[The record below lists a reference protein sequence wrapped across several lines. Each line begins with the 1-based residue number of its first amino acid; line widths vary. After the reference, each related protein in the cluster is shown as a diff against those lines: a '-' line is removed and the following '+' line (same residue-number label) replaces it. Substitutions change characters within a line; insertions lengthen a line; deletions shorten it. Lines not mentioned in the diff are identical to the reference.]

1 MILERQKESVVLQDG
16 EQTQE
21 SIGMSLDLDSA
32 QILMQML
39 SKNLYSDSIGSTIRE
54 CASNALDSH
63 RRAGTKDPIIVSIG
77 HVTNGG
83 YEFSVEDFGI
93 GLDADDV
100 KNIISKYGKSTK
112 RDSANELGM
121 MGLGFK
127 APLAYSSS
135 FYFVARK
142 NGVERKYMM
151 YEGEDVNT
159 IDLLYE
165 TPTKERNGVKVIVPI
180 QMGDRYA
187 FENKVKEQLAYFEDV
202 YFNVNGIDNDFF
214 IMRNEHFQFSQLASC
229 RNLHICL
236 DNVYYDLDFQKLGI
250 GRIDVPV
257 ALRFGLSD
265 GIFPTPNREAIRYT
279 QEAKTTILNKI
290 RDLANYF
297 VEKYNETAKDMDDVS
312 EIINFYSSGQR
323 YVTFGTS
330 RWELNNISTFATVQF
345 VNPKYSKAPNLDFA
359 KLSKHRDS
367 FLDEYSRKFT
377 LSNGRLYSE
386 RDNRWNGLNWYHYAD
401 LSKKIY
407 VYSDKISGI
416 KKDYLRHLHQRDW
429 NIYVVKKER
438 SKKLGKLKDVGSGH
452 FDNYMNLLRLDKH
465 PKSDWR
471 TIIKEFQSVVDN
483 VTSRFINLDELVVP
497 QQFIDS
503 RKKQNVSITNGA
515 SGPKAR
521 RVKLAGEV
529 VGKIVSSLE
538 RWVDGKNS
546 KLVSTPIQL
555 ADAHKQPFLT
565 IYGGQQHAAL
575 MDKWFP
581 VFNKNKVRMVVFSER
596 ELKALKDVKIR
607 NWISMEEFLQGKHIV
622 FRRAATAYLIRK
634 LIDNYTH
641 TFKARTS
648 LAEVSTQLSND
659 LEMLNNYANTYR
671 LEGDDALYS
680 EIIEIATQNNLF
692 DTSIYSTYVNTL
704 SFLESNP
711 YVNLFLRHTVSPYRN
726 DVPVETMQL
735 LIDLLKY
742 HKQKVNWKNYK
753 IVLNEDALEV
763 PTEETVEELA
773 TL

>member
-39 SKNLYSDSIGSTIRE
+39 SKNLYSDSIGSTVRE

-100 KNIISKYGKSTK
+100 RNIISKYGKSTK
-112 RDSANELGM
+112 RNSANELGM

-135 FYFVARK
+135 FYFIARK

-180 QMGDRYA
+180 QYGDRYA
-187 FENKVKEQLAYFEDV
+187 FESKVKEQLAYFEDV

-214 IMRNEHFQFSQLASC
+214 IMRNEHFQFSQLALC
-229 RNLHICL
+229 TNLHMCL

-250 GRIDVPV
+250 GRINLPV

-279 QEAKTTILNKI
+279 QEAKTAILNKI
-290 RDLANYF
+290 KDLANYF
-297 VEKYNETAKDMDDVS
+297 VEKYNETATDIDDVS
-312 EIINFYSSGQR
+312 EIIRFYTNGER
-323 YVTFGTS
+323 HVYFGTS
-330 RWELNNISTFATVQF
+330 KWEINNISTYATVQF
-345 VNPKYSKAPNLDFA
+345 VNPKYTKAPSLDFA
-359 KLSKHRDS
+359 RLSKHRDS
-367 FLDEYSRKFT
+367 LLDEYSKKFM
-377 LSNGRLYSE
+377 LSNGRMYTE
-386 RDNRWNGLNWYHYAD
+386 KNNRWDTLNWYHYND
-401 LSKKIY
+401 NKKIY
-407 VYSDKISGI
+407 VYTDKISGI

-438 SKKLGKLKDVGSGH
+438 YKCLGKAKDVGSGN
-452 FDNYMNLLRLDKH
+452 FDNYMNLLRLDNH
-465 PKSDWR
+465 PKSKWR
-471 TIIKEFQSVVDN
+471 KIIQEFQSVQDN
-483 VTSRFINLDELVVP
+483 ITSSFINLDELVVP

-503 RKKQNVSITNGA
+503 RKRTNVSVTNSA
-515 SGPKAR
+515 NGPKAR

-529 VGKIVSSLE
+529 VGKIVSPLE

-555 ADAHKQPFLT
+555 ADAHKQPYLT
-565 IYGGQQHAAL
+565 VYGGQQHAAL

-581 VFNKNKVRMVVFSER
+581 VFIMNKVKMIVFSER
-596 ELKALKDVKIR
+596 ELKALKEVKIR
-607 NWISMEEFLQGKHIV
+607 NWISMEDFLKGEHIV
-622 FRRAATAYLIRK
+622 FRRAATAYVIKK
-634 LIDNYTH
+634 LMTEFEF
-641 TFKARTS
+641 TFYARED
-648 LAEVSTQLSND
+648 LKYVSTQLSDD
-659 LEMLNNYANTYR
+659 LVTLKNYADKYR
-671 LEGDDALYS
+671 LNGSDDLYA
-680 EIIEIATQNNLF
+680 EIIAIATEKNLF
-692 DTSIYSTYVNTL
+692 DTSIYSTYVNIKN
-704 SFLESNP
+704 FLESNK
-711 YVNLFLRHTVSPYRN
+711 YVNVFFKHAVNRYTHTVTKESMN
-726 DVPVETMQL
+726 L
-735 LIDLLKY
+735 LTDLLKY
-742 HKQKVNWKNYK
+742 HRQRLNWQNYK
-753 IVLNEDALEV
+753 IVLNEEALEV
-763 PTEETVEELA
+763 PTEEVIEELV